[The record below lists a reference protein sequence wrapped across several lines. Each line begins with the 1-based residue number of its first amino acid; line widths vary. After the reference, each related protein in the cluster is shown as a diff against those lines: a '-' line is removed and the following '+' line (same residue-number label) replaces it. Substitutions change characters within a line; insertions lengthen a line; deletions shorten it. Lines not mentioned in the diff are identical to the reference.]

1 MGKGGHHK
9 DIAKDTKEK
18 KHIKMDKK
26 DRNATQSGP
35 TALEGN
41 LEAEGNIINLKDF
54 STSIKMRDS
63 IPRLGNQ
70 CWKSAQEDE
79 SP

>member
-1 MGKGGHHK
+1 
-9 DIAKDTKEK
+9 
-18 KHIKMDKK
+18 MDKK

-70 CWKSAQEDE
+70 C
-79 SP
+79 